1 MDTTAFAHLDFL
13 EILPSER
20 FSVDLKYA
28 STDNFVGENIYGE
41 FRRAFLHRIAFEK
54 LQKAA
59 ENLSRRRFGHKL
71 LILDA
76 LRPRSAQWVLWNK
89 VSGTDSEKYV
99 ADPRRGSLHNY
110 GMAVDLTITT
120 PTGQWL
126 DMGSGFDDFRELSQ
140 PRFEDRFLA
149 NGDLTTAQVE
159 NRKLLR
165 SCMEGAGFDSIPHE
179 WWHFNALPAD
189 RVRSDFTIL
198 E

>member
-89 VSGTDSEKYV
+89 VAGTDSEKYV